1 MRSKAVVGNW
11 KLNGSLAA
19 NEVLLGAL
27 LREIP
32 RQGTVA
38 CAVCV
43 PSPYLA
49 QARSALQGSG
59 VAWGGQDVSRFD
71 KGAYTGEVSGT
82 MLADFGCR
90 YAIVG
95 HSERR
100 TVFGEGDRLVAEKFA
115 AARRA
120 KLTPIFC
127 VGETLEE
134 REQSRTEVVLAR
146 QLDALLELCGV
157 QELDGAV
164 VAYEP
169 VWAIGTG
176 RTATS
181 AQADEAQAFLRGR
194 VASEDAGIAARL
206 PILYGGSVKA
216 SNAAEL
222 FAMPNVDGGLIGGA
236 SLVAEEFVAIWRAA
250 VAASEKG

>member
-1 MRSKAVVGNW
+1 MRSKVVVGNW

-19 NEVLLGAL
+19 NQAL
-27 LREIP
+27 LSALLAEIP
-32 RQGTVA
+32 RQGPVA

-49 QARSALQGSG
+49 QAKGMLEGSG
-59 VAWGGQDVSRFD
+59 IAWGGQDVSRFD
-71 KGAYTGEVSGT
+71 KGAYTGEVSGA
-82 MLADFGCR
+82 MLVDLGCR

-100 TVFGEGDRLVAEKFA
+100 TIFGEGDAMVVDKYA

-120 KLTPIFC
+120 GLTPIFC
-127 VGETLEE
+127 VGETLAE
-134 REQSRTEVVLAR
+134 RERGDTETVLAR
-146 QLDALLELCGV
+146 QLDALLHQG
-157 QELDGAV
+157 GAAHLAEGI

-181 AQADEAQAFLRGR
+181 AQAQEAHAFLRGR
-194 VASEDAGIAARL
+194 IAAQDKAVAARV
-206 PILYGGSVKA
+206 PILYGGSVKG

-222 FAMPNVDGGLIGGA
+222 FAMPDVDGGLVGGA
-236 SLVAEEFVAIWRAA
+236 SLVAQDFVAIWRAA
-250 VAASEKG
+250 GAQGK

>member
-19 NEVLLGAL
+19 NGAL
-27 LREIP
+27 LKALRREITREDP
-32 RQGTVA
+32 AR

-43 PSPYLA
+43 PAPYVA
-49 QARSALQGSG
+49 QARELLEGSAIG
-59 VAWGGQDVSRFD
+59 WGAQDVSRYD
-71 KGAYTGEVSGT
+71 KGAYPGEISGA
-82 MLADFGCR
+82 MLAEFGCR

-100 TVFGEGDRLVAEKFA
+100 TIFGETDEVVAGKYA

-120 KLTPIFC
+120 GLTPIFC

-134 REQSRTEVVLAR
+134 RERGSTEQVLAR
-146 QLDALLELCGV
+146 QVDALLKHCGV
-157 QELDGAV
+157 KELDGGI

-176 RTATS
+176 KTATS
-181 AQADEAQAFLRGR
+181 QQADEAQAFIRGR
-194 VASEDAGIAARL
+194 LAAQDAGIAARL

-216 SNAAEL
+216 GNAAEL
-222 FAMPNVDGGLIGGA
+222 FAMPNVDGGLVGGA
-236 SLVAEEFVAIWRAA
+236 SLVAEEFIAIWRAA
-250 VAASEKG
+250 GSSKKG